1 MRIKAFLFWLATVV
15 IVLVFIGPL
24 GWIFLT
30 AVKSRADILHVGLD
44 KLFVFSPT
52 LANYDYLWQWTLFT
66 KELGNT
72 AILAIAST
80 ALVMA
85 VAIPAAYSFARFN
98 TGSGH
103 LLFVTIST
111 RMFPAIVAAIPF
123 FFAYSTFGLM
133 DTHLGL
139 MLLLFYFNM
148 SFATILLF
156 GFFREIPVEVE
167 QAAMVDGYGRFEI
180 FRRIVFPL
188 IMPGVAVTTVF
199 CLVFSWN
206 EFLYSLLFTKI
217 VARTVSVG
225 LALFWGSI
233 EIQWGPMCAGAS
245 LAIIPTLVAAWFMQR
260 YIIRGL
266 TFGAVKG

>member
-1 MRIKAFLFWLATVV
+1 MRIKSFLFWLATVV

-30 AVKSRADILHVGLD
+30 GFKSRPDLLHIGLD
-44 KLFVFSPT
+44 KLFIFSPT
-52 LANYDYLWQWTLFT
+52 LWNYQYLFQWTLFAR
-66 KELGNT
+66 ELGNT
-72 AILAIAST
+72 AIVAVAST

-85 VAIPAAYSFARFN
+85 VALPAAYSFARFN

-111 RMFPAIVAAIPF
+111 RMFPGIVAAIPF
-123 FFAYSTFGLM
+123 FFAFSKLGLM

-139 MLLLFYFNM
+139 TLLVFYFNM
-148 SFATILLF
+148 SFATFLLF
-156 GFFREIPVEVE
+156 GFFRDIPEE
-167 QAAMVDGYGRFEI
+167 LEHAAMVDGYGRLEI
-180 FRRIVFPL
+180 LRRIIFPL
-188 IMPGVAVTTVF
+188 VGPGAAVTAVF
-199 CLVFSWN
+199 CLVWSWN
-206 EFLYSLLFTKI
+206 EFLYSVLFTKI

-225 LALFWGSI
+225 LAAFWGSI
-233 EIQWGPMCAGAS
+233 EIEWGPMCAGAT
-245 LAIIPTLVAAWFMQR
+245 LAILPTLLAAWFMQR

>member
-1 MRIKAFLFWLATVV
+1 MRVKSSLFWLATVV

-30 AVKSRADILHVGLD
+30 AIKSRADILHVGLD

-52 LANYDYLWQWTLFT
+52 LENYAHLWQWTLFAR
-66 KELGNT
+66 ELGNT
-72 AILAIAST
+72 AVIAVAST
-80 ALVMA
+80 ILVMA

-111 RMFPAIVAAIPF
+111 RMFPGIVAAIPF
-123 FFAYSTFGLM
+123 FFAFSKLGLM

-139 MLLLFYFNM
+139 TLLLFYFNM
-148 SFATILLF
+148 SFATFLLF
-156 GFFREIPVEVE
+156 GFFREIPEE
-167 QAAMVDGYGRFEI
+167 LEHAAMVDGYGRLEI
-180 FRRIVFPL
+180 LRRIVFPL

-199 CLVFSWN
+199 CLVWSWN

-233 EIQWGPMCAGAS
+233 EIQWGPMAAGAS
-245 LAIIPTLVAAWFMQR
+245 LAILPTLIAAWFMQR
-260 YIIRGL
+260 YIIHGL

>member
-1 MRIKAFLFWLATVV
+1 MRIKSFLFWFVTIF
-15 IVLVFIGPL
+15 IVFVFTAPL

-30 AVKSRADILHVGLD
+30 GIKSRADILHVGID
-44 KLFVFSPT
+44 KLVTFSPT
-52 LANYDYLWQWTLFT
+52 VANYVHLCKWTLFV

-72 AILAIAST
+72 AIVAVAST
-80 ALVMA
+80 ALVMV

-98 TGSGH
+98 TGAGH
-103 LLFVTIST
+103 ILFLTIST
-111 RMFPAIVAAIPF
+111 RMFPGIVAAIPF
-123 FFAYSTFGLM
+123 FFAFSKLGLM

-139 MLLLFYFNM
+139 TLLIFYFNM
-148 SFATILLF
+148 SFATFLLF
-156 GFFREIPVEVE
+156 GFFREVPVELE
-167 QAAMVDGYGRFEI
+167 QAAMIDGYGRLDVL
-180 FRRIVFPL
+180 RKVVFPL
-188 IMPGVAVTTVF
+188 IKPGVAVTAIF
-199 CLVFSWN
+199 CLVWSWN
-206 EFLYSLLFTKI
+206 EFLYSVLFTKI

-245 LAIIPTLVAAWFMQR
+245 LAILPTLLAAWFMQR